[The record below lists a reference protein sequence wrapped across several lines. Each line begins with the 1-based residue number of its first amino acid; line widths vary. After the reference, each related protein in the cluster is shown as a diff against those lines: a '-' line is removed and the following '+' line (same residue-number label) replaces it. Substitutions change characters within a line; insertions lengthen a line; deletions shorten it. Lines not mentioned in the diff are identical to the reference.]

1 MGIVDAIPII
11 GPALDAAAGVA
22 SAHQARSAFTHR
34 YQDTVAD
41 MRKAGLNP
49 ALAYGQGGGN
59 PQTSDL
65 PDVGSS
71 LTRAA
76 QSTASAKQA
85 EAERKKTEAE
95 TKLLNAQAGSL
106 ELQPGLINERIRSE
120 THAASN
126 LAAFRAWLSDSER
139 TRSFIGR
146 DTMSAVIRRALAEAE
161 GAELSLPERRA
172 YAKYYKSPM
181 GRAEPY
187 LNQGAATAKDIND
200 IISTYFGPGAAMKRG
215 IAEGARIGRTFRRR

>member
-1 MGIVDAIPII
+1 MGIASLVPVI
-11 GPALDAAAGVA
+11 GPALDAAAGVG
-22 SAHQARSAFTHR
+22 SAMQARSAFKTR
-34 YQDTVAD
+34 YQDTVKD

-76 QSTASAKQA
+76 QASASAKQA

-95 TKLLNAQAGSL
+95 TKLLEAQTADL
-106 ELQPGLINERIRSE
+106 TLQPGLINQRITSE
-120 THAASN
+120 THAADN
-126 LAAFRAWLSDSER
+126 LAAFRGWLSDSER

-146 DTMSAVIRRALAEAE
+146 DTMAAAIRRILAEAE
-161 GAELSLPERRA
+161 SAELSLPERRA

-187 LNQGAATAKDIND
+187 INQAATTAKDIND
-200 IISTYFGPGAAMKRG
+200 LISTYLGPRAAMQRGIGAATK
-215 IAEGARIGRTFRRR
+215 IRRR